1 MELSSKIDGFLFR
14 WPQRPA
20 CDLKTKHACQ
30 AEGDGFFSL
39 LRECHGHRKRR
50 NRGSEHFT
58 GISAC
63 LVVMGEDA
71 LDHGSKGRIDL
82 ALMRIKL

>member
-1 MELSSKIDGFLFR
+1 MGSNSKNDGFLFR

-39 LRECHGHRKRR
+39 LRESHGYRKRR
-50 NRGSEHFT
+50 NRESEHFT
-58 GISAC
+58 EISAC
-63 LVVMGEDA
+63 FVVMGEDA

>member
-14 WPQRPA
+14 WPQHPA
-20 CDLKTKHACQ
+20 FDSKTKHACQ
-30 AEGDGFFSL
+30 AEGDGFFAL
-39 LRECHGHRKRR
+39 LRECHGYRKRR

-58 GISAC
+58 EISAC